1 MRCVVGWVLD
11 AMRCDD
17 IWTAFRKENEEQG
30 ENENEYENE
39 VKLYLE
45 AICER
50 WNINLLR
57 L

>member
-30 ENENEYENE
+30 ENENENE